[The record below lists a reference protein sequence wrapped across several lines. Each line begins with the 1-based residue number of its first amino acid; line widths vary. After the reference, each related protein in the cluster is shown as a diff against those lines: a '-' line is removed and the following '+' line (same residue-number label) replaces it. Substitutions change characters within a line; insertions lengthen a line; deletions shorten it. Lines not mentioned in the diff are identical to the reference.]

1 MQLVTRFAPSPTGY
15 LHIGGART
23 ALFNWLYARKN
34 GGKFLLRIEDTDK
47 ERSTEAAI
55 ECILKSMEL
64 LGLNWDG
71 DVVYQSK
78 RTERHQEVAYEMLN
92 KGLAYKCYASTEE
105 INAFREQNPHKKFI
119 SPWRNQQATS
129 MPSDAKFTIRL
140 KARQEGTT
148 TVSDTVRG
156 DVTINNS
163 ELDDM
168 ILLRSDGSPTYML
181 AVVVD
186 DKDMGVNHIIR
197 GDDHFTNTFR
207 QLQIIEAM
215 GWEVPRYSHVPLI
228 HGMDG
233 AKLSKRHGALSVDSY
248 FDMGYLAEALKNY
261 LLRLGWSY
269 GDEEIIPTERALE
282 IFDIKNLGK
291 SAARFDIEK
300 LNFINSYYIN
310 NTADTELFKLIKHLL
325 PSLNGE
331 LEERIIKGIS
341 LIKPRAHTLVELA
354 LLAKIYIEKGELD
367 DKAANVLKTLDSNL
381 FNDLTKNL
389 SLLNSWQLTD
399 IQACCNAIANERGI
413 KIGNIMQILRSTVVG
428 NFNSPSIYEVMQ
440 VLGKDE
446 SLARMR
452 SISA

>member
-34 GGKFLLRIEDTDK
+34 GGKFLLRIEDTDR
-47 ERSTEAAI
+47 ERSTEAAVQ
-55 ECILKSMEL
+55 CILKSMKL

-71 DVVYQSK
+71 DVIYQSK
-78 RTERHQEVAYEMLN
+78 RTERHREIAYEMLN
-92 KGLAYKCYASTEE
+92 KGLAYKCYASLEE
-105 INAFREQNPHKKFI
+105 INTFREQNPHYKFI
-119 SPWRNQQATS
+119 SPWRKQQDIT
-129 MPSDAKFTIRL
+129 MHPDAKFTIRL
-140 KARQEGTT
+140 KTRQEGTT

-156 DVTINNS
+156 KVTINNS

-168 ILLRSDGSPTYML
+168 ILLRADGSPTYML

-207 QLQIIEAM
+207 QLQIIESM
-215 GWEVPRYSHVPLI
+215 GWETPKYSHIPLI

-261 LLRLGWSY
+261 LIRLGWSH
-269 GDEEIIPTERALE
+269 GDEEIIPTERALK

-310 NTADTELFKLIKHLL
+310 NTADTELFKLIRHLL
-325 PSLNGE
+325 PSFTAE

-341 LIKPRAHTLVELA
+341 LIKPRSHTLVELA
-354 LLAKIYIEKGELD
+354 LFARIYIEKGMPD
-367 DKAANVLKTLDSNL
+367 DRAINVLENLDPNL
-381 FNDLTKNL
+381 FDDLTKNL
-389 SLLNSWQLTD
+389 SQLDSWKLED
-399 IQACCNAIANERGI
+399 IQACCNAVANERRI
-413 KIGNIMQILRSTVVG
+413 KIANIMQILRSTIVG
-428 NFNSPSIYEVMQ
+428 NFNSPGIYEVME

-446 SLARMR
+446 SLVRMK
-452 SISA
+452 SI